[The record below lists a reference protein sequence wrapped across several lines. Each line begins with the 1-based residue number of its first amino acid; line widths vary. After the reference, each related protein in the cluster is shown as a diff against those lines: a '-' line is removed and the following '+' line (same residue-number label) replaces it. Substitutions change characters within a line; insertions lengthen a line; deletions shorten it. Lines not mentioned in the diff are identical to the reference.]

1 MFTLYILPPTHYDV
15 IGEERQHWTAA
26 LKRSQDPVAAFSQS
40 AHTEEDALHD
50 LALSFLMA
58 KPRPSMAVLPERLH
72 PFIIEILNKRIESAD
87 YRDDWD
93 ELKKHEALKSE
104 ILGEILEG
112 R

>member
-26 LKRSQDPVAAFSQS
+26 LKRPQDPCATFSQS
-40 AHTEEDALHD
+40 AYTEEDALHD

-58 KPRPSMAVLPERLH
+58 KPRLSMAVLPERLH
-72 PFIIEILNKRIESAD
+72 PFVIEILNKRVESAD
-87 YRDDWD
+87 HRGDLN
-93 ELKKHEALKSE
+93 ELKDHKALKEE